1 MSNETHKRWVLAA
14 HPDGVPKESDFRL
27 EEGPVPVPG
36 DREFLV
42 RVVLIGLEP
51 RLRLMLNPTTES
63 NKAMR
68 PDGGATGL
76 NRLIPS
82 SVVAEVMV
90 SNDPAFKPGDVVEG
104 WLGWQTH
111 AVTPAAGLSARH
123 NPAGIRRLD
132 LTLGPPSAH
141 LSVLGIPGLTAL
153 LAVKQQGALK
163 AGDTMVVTSA
173 AGTVG
178 AVAAQL
184 GKLAGARVV
193 GVTGADDKVRY
204 LKDELGLDA
213 AINYRTAPDLAAA
226 LRDACPGGIDYHFDN
241 VGGPMAETI
250 AGLFND
256 GARHTIC
263 GVISNYNRSEEDW
276 HQSNAFAG
284 YFNIHDHVD
293 LYDDGKAE
301 LAALLRDGKIKC
313 VERIFDGLESAPD
326 AFAGLMTGQNIGK
339 WLVRVGPDP
348 AKDRR

>member
-1 MSNETHKRWVLAA
+1 MSNDTYRQWVLAA
-14 HPDGVPKESDFRL
+14 HPEGIPKESDFRL

-36 DREFLV
+36 AREFLV
-42 RVVLIGLEP
+42 RIILIGLEP

-76 NRLIPS
+76 DRLIPS
-82 SVVAEVMV
+82 SAVGEVLQ
-90 SNDPAFKPGDVVEG
+90 SNAPTFKAGDVVEG

-111 AVTPAAGLSARH
+111 AVTPAEGLSARH

-132 LTLGPPSAH
+132 LALGPPSAH
-141 LSVLGIPGLTAL
+141 LSILGIPGLTAL

-193 GVTGADDKVRY
+193 GLTSTDEKASY
-204 LKDELGLDA
+204 LTNELGLDA
-213 AINYRTAPDLAAA
+213 AINYRTAADLGAA

-241 VGGPMAETI
+241 VGGDMAETI
-250 AGLFND
+250 AAQFND

-263 GVISNYNRSEEDW
+263 GVISQYNVGQGQW
-276 HQSNAFAG
+276 HQFNAFSG

-293 LYDDGKAE
+293 LYEDGKAE
-301 LAALLRDGKIKC
+301 LAGLMQAGKIKC
-313 VERIFDGLESAPD
+313 VERIFDGLETAPE
-326 AFAGLMTGQNIGK
+326 AFAGLMAGKNIGK

-348 AKDRR
+348 S